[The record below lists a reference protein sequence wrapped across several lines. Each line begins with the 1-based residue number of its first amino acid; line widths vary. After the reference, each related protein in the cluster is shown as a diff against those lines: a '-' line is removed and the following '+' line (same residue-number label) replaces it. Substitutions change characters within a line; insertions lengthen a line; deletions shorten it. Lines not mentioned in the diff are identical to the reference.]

1 MLDTISYATPRR
13 MMLVIAA
20 AIAIF
25 AIAYSGF
32 SLSKAAVPPVAQ
44 DYADTLTNMANPV
57 AGTAMVAVDQE
68 NGVVCAKTL
77 DGRTSGG
84 ACTSTDSTIPMVMES
99 GGSLSDP
106 AHIVVV
112 DPQQRLGS
120 LLMSISG
127 QEISAASSDGG
138 FSIDV
143 TIPDSPD
150 SFTVLDRDGNT
161 LNVGHPKAAQEKA
174 QQEAR
179 PLQ

>member
-32 SLSKAAVPPVAQ
+32 SLSKAAVPPAAQ
-44 DYADTLTNMANPV
+44 DYADTLTTMVNPV
-57 AGTAMVAVDQE
+57 TEMATVAIDQE
-68 NGVVCAKTL
+68 NGVVCARTH
-77 DGRTSGG
+77 DGRGSGG

-120 LLMSISG
+120 LLMNIGG

-143 TIPDSPD
+143 TIPGPPD
-150 SFTVLDRDGNT
+150 SFTVLDQDGNT
-161 LNVGHPKAAQEKA
+161 LNVGHSKAAQEKA
-174 QQEAR
+174 QQEAQR
-179 PLQ
+179 LQ